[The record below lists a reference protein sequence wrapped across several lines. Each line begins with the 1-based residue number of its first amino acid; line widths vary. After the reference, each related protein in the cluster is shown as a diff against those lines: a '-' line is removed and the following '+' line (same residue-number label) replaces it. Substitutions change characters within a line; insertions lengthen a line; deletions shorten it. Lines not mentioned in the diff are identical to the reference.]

1 MTPEQYI
8 EQLKEVQHT
17 LDSVKEDLES
27 AIFKMQRRIETGYE
41 SQERMSR
48 LLVLAGREYVKLAS
62 NQLLEAGTA
71 TIEY

>member
-8 EQLKEVQHT
+8 EQLKEVQRT
-17 LDSVKEDLES
+17 LDSVKEDLEN

-48 LLVLAGREYVKLAS
+48 LLVLAGREYIKLAS

>member
-8 EQLKEVQHT
+8 EQLKEVQRT

-27 AIFKMQRRIETGYE
+27 AIFKMQRRLETGYE

-48 LLVLAGREYVKLAS
+48 LLVLASREYVKRAS
-62 NQLLEAGTA
+62 NQLLAVGTA